1 MQLHGR
7 IAETAARPVLEL
19 ELLAVGL
26 PLDEVLET
34 GGDSSH
40 SDEFRT
46 ERCAWSLKQ
55 ASHFPETSGVKTLV
69 NPLTRLPKA
78 FRFCNEG
85 RRSLSG
91 GF

>member
-55 ASHFPETSGVKTLV
+55 ASHFPEISGVKNSCQSPYAL
-69 NPLTRLPKA
+69 A
-78 FRFCNEG
+78 E
-85 RRSLSG
+85 SLSLLQ
-91 GF
+91 